1 MSAKILL
8 LQDAVH
14 LPSFGGGNKANR
26 LLMRELAALGFE
38 CTVLARLPS
47 PERLRAGPFTLAAL
61 AARGVAV
68 RKDGDGG
75 LSYRHGGVEVA
86 AMDLASPDA
95 LARVGDIVERAQPDW
110 ILVSDDH
117 QAVILEAALR
127 CRPDR
132 VVVLVHTHFH
142 LPFGPEARKVD
153 VDQHHRM
160 RRARSVVVV
169 SDYSRSYVREHGGMD
184 ATIVR
189 FPVFGR
195 GPFERVGRPDAG
207 CVTMIN
213 PCHFKGLPIFL
224 DLVDHFPDVAFAAVP
239 TWGTDDL
246 AIDALSLRR
255 NIALLAPDDDIGA
268 VLSDA
273 RVLVAPSLAPE
284 TFGYV
289 AIDAMLRGVP
299 VIASGLGGQREAMLG
314 CGQLIPIRPLV
325 GSGAGL
331 VVPPQDLSAWRIA
344 LGALLTDAVS
354 YRQKAEAGREAA
366 HRFLAE
372 TDVRHFV
379 GHLATLEG

>member
-1 MSAKILL
+1 MRAKILL

-26 LLMRELAALGFE
+26 LLMRELAALAFE

-95 LARVGDIVERAQPDW
+95 LARVGDIVERVQPDW

-117 QAVILEAALR
+117 HAVILEAALR

-142 LPFGPEARKVD
+142 VPFGPEARKVD
-153 VDQHHRM
+153 VDQHDRM

-169 SDYSRSYVREHGGMD
+169 SDYSRSYVCEHGGVD

-189 FPVFGR
+189 FPVFGH
-195 GPFERVGRPDAG
+195 GPFQRVGRPDAG

-224 DLVDHFPDVAFAAVP
+224 DLADYFPDDAFAAVP

-255 NIALLAPDDDIGA
+255 NIALLARMTTSEPSSVTPA
-268 VLSDA
+268 YSL
-273 RVLVAPSLAPE
+273 RPPSL
-284 TFGYV
+284 
-289 AIDAMLRGVP
+289 R
-299 VIASGLGGQREAMLG
+299 R
-314 CGQLIPIRPLV
+314 
-325 GSGAGL
+325 
-331 VVPPQDLSAWRIA
+331 LSATC
-344 LGALLTDAVS
+344 LLTRCCAAYLSLRAVS
-354 YRQKAEAGREAA
+354 EVSGKRCWVAGKS
-366 HRFLAE
+366 FQF
-372 TDVRHFV
+372 VR
-379 GHLATLEG
+379 